1 MPRRVCP
8 SPAAPLPRSRIL
20 GGIRCVTFVQAKG
33 IHFSVVSSVRLR
45 RCTVGGMTVDR
56 VGVDGEATIMI
67 CLPSSLVTRWGGFV
81 STFN

>member
-45 RCTVGGMTVDR
+45 RCTVGGMTTDLLLKQTRQQDSFITVD
-56 VGVDGEATIMI
+56 I
-67 CLPSSLVTRWGGFV
+67 
-81 STFN
+81 